1 MLNRNNSLLNLI
13 IILFNFFFFTVLS
26 AENNDFI
33 LPKKKVYIPH
43 NDSLKLKN
51 ETLKVDNKFNI
62 FPRKNPLKRRIDIP
76 KKNLNEEKKVDT
88 NNFNLPQK
96 KPFFK
101 NKIRNKELVEK
112 FLEKTPLTENSNKK
126 LKSKETFI
134 AEKSITENLEKKVL
148 NNAPIGQ
155 VQISKVPKKK
165 KLLTNTI
172 NEKPE
177 VKKNNFLYPP
187 KKPLIYSKVS
197 TKSLAKSKI
206 LKVKDYALAKNIFN
220 LIKKN
225 KWNTAVTQTK
235 KIKDKD
241 FKKLITWLYLK
252 QSGNQA
258 TFIDYKNFID
268 KNSNYPRIGRLR
280 YMAEHKIILENTTPR
295 IVINW
300 FNNNEPLSGTGK
312 IKLGEAYSKIGE
324 VELAAKLI
332 KSGWTNADLSKKD
345 VRFYRKK
352 FKKILKTQDHLKRA
366 DYLAWDNQYW
376 DLKIMLPY
384 LPKKEKLLYNARFIL
399 MTNSYGVDKAISDVP
414 AELINDLGLQY
425 NRLKWRTKRNRLDGS
440 LEILRKFHGE
450 ETLIYPER
458 WWKLRENITRDL
470 IYAKKYPLAYEV
482 SSNHHLKEGPEFAD
496 AEWISGW
503 LALSFLN
510 KSELAINHF
519 KNFYNNVSYPIS
531 LARGAFWLGLAY
543 EKNNNLNEAKKFFAE
558 GSKFTN
564 TYYGQLSFNKIKSG
578 QDFKLSS
585 EHKISDGYEK
595 EFNKNELIRHVKLLK
610 EMDKTEFSKDI
621 LKHLATLNVEKGSEI
636 LAAKLSTEVGRF
648 DYAIQISKQAS
659 YEKRFINLF
668 NYPVIPI
675 PGEING
681 KQMPSQ
687 ELLLAIIRQE
697 SEFDAR
703 ANSHVGAQGLMQIMP
718 GTAKLVARNLKTTYS
733 KSLLKGDPSYNIKLG
748 TYYFNSLLEDY
759 DGVFPF
765 AIGAYNAG
773 PNRIKSWVKRYG
785 DPNKGEINFID
796 WIELIRFKE
805 TRNYVQRVIENINV
819 YKYTLNKDPVKIDGF
834 FRQ

>member
-1 MLNRNNSLLNLI
+1 MLYLKNSLVNLTI
-13 IILFNFFFFTVLS
+13 IFFSLFFLTAASTDDGIFIFPKKKINSIKVNQKKVNNAEISKSFTSVVMPRKNPIRGNFIQQKKLEDGEKISELVKKKEVVKDTLT
-26 AENNDFI
+26 NG
-33 LPKKKVYIPH
+33 LPKKKLI
-43 NDSLKLKN
+43 SQ
-51 ETLKVDNKFNI
+51 NKTRGQNS
-62 FPRKNPLKRRIDIP
+62 
-76 KKNLNEEKKVDT
+76 V
-88 NNFNLPQK
+88 
-96 KPFFK
+96 KPFLENVTK
-101 NKIRNKELVEK
+101 NKINQIKEK
-112 FLEKTPLTENSNKK
+112 N
-126 LKSKETFI
+126 KSKVS
-134 AEKSITENLEKKVL
+134 EKIIKPK
-148 NNAPIGQ
+148 NA
-155 VQISKVPKKK
+155 
-165 KLLTNTI
+165 
-172 NEKPE
+172 
-177 VKKNNFLYPP
+177 FLYPS
-187 KKPLIYSKVS
+187 KKPLIYSKIS
-197 TKSLAKSKI
+197 TKILAKSKI
-206 LKVKDYALAKNIFN
+206 LKEKDYVLAKNIFN
-220 LIKKN
+220 LIKKS
-225 KWNTAVTQTK
+225 KWNTAIAETK
-235 KIKDKD
+235 KVKDKD
-241 FKKLITWLYLK
+241 FKKLVTWLYLK

-258 TFIDYKNFID
+258 TFNDYKNFID

-280 YMAEHKIILENTTPR
+280 YMAEHKIILENTTPKT
-295 IVINW
+295 VINW
-300 FNNNEPLSGTGK
+300 FDEKEPLSGTGK
-312 IKLGEAYSKIGE
+312 IKLGEAYLKIGE
-324 VELAAKLI
+324 VELGTKLI
-332 KSGWTNADLSKKD
+332 KSGWTKADLSKRD
-345 VRFYRKK
+345 VRYYRKK
-352 FKKILKTQDHLKRA
+352 YKKILITQDHLKRA

-376 DLKIMLPY
+376 DLKRMLPY

-414 AELINDLGLQY
+414 KELINDLGLQY
-425 NRLKWRTKRNRLDGS
+425 NRLKWRTRRNRLDGS

-450 ETLIYPER
+450 ETLIYPEL

-470 IYAKKYPLAYEV
+470 IYAKKYSLAYEV
-482 SSNHHLKEGPEFAD
+482 SSNHHLEEGPEFAD

-510 KSELAINHF
+510 KRELAINHF
-519 KNFYNNVSYPIS
+519 KNFYKNVGYPIS
-531 LARGAFWLGLAY
+531 LARGAFWLGLAH
-543 EKNNNLNEAKKFFAE
+543 EKNNNSDEAKKYFTE

-564 TYYGQLSFNKIKSG
+564 TYYGQLSFNKIKLG

-585 EHKISDGYEK
+585 EHRVSDDYEK

-621 LKHLATLNVEKGSEI
+621 LKHLALLNVEKGSEI

-659 YEKRFINLF
+659 YEKRFINIF
-668 NYPVIPI
+668 NYPVISI
-675 PGEING
+675 PSKING

-733 KSLLKGDPSYNIKLG
+733 KTLLKSDPTYNIKLG
-748 TYYFNSLLEDY
+748 TYYFSSLLDDY

-819 YKYTLNKDPVKIDGF
+819 YKYTLNKDPIKIDGF